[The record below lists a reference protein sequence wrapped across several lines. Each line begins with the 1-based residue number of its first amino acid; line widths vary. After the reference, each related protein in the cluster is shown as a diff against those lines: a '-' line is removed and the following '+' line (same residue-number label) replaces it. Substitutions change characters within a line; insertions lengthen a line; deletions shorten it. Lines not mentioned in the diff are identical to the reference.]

1 MPHQTIEEIIARL
14 ERIIDDALRGQ
25 RRIGYFAGLY
35 ERVTSNVRRA
45 LVAGDVFRDNPRM
58 ERLDVIFAEQLVAA
72 GAGNREH
79 LIAKR
84 DAETAIVGQTL
95 YPLHGFAAHVARWI
109 HSSECKDI
117 RTNIQII
124 AE

>member
-1 MPHQTIEEIIARL
+1 MPHL
-14 ERIIDDALRGQ
+14 E
-25 RRIGYFAGLY
+25 
-35 ERVTSNVRRA
+35 
-45 LVAGDVFRDNPRM
+45 
-58 ERLDVIFAEQLVAA
+58 ERLFGFGMSAARDLAWLFAEQLVAA